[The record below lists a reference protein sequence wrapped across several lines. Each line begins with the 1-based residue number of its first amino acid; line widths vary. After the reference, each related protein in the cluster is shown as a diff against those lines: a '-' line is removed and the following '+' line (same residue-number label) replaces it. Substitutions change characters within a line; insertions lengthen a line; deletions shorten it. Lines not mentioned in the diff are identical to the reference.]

1 MCQRPIPNQESAAWS
16 IPAKYVRWF
25 TGIYLLCF
33 FSSLAIVIGTQCK
46 ITALWTIETIVTSGI
61 GSVIIAFTA
70 IRMLDM
76 TLAMHEVIK
85 ERRLKEAREAFI
97 ENMAQFILVSE
108 LSEEEIRTMLDDLLN
123 AAKKKNDKS

>member
-1 MCQRPIPNQESAAWS
+1 
-16 IPAKYVRWF
+16 
-25 TGIYLLCF
+25 
-33 FSSLAIVIGTQCK
+33 
-46 ITALWTIETIVTSGI
+46 
-61 GSVIIAFTA
+61 
-70 IRMLDM
+70 M

>member
-1 MCQRPIPNQESAAWS
+1 MCQRPKPNQESAAWS
-16 IPAKYVRWF
+16 IPAKYVYWF

-33 FSSLAIVIGTQCK
+33 FSSLAIVFGTQCK
-46 ITALWTIETIVTSGI
+46 TNALWIIETIVTSGI

-97 ENMAQFILVSE
+97 ENMAQFILISE

-123 AAKKKNDKS
+123 AAKKKNDS

>member
-1 MCQRPIPNQESAAWS
+1 
-16 IPAKYVRWF
+16 
-25 TGIYLLCF
+25 
-33 FSSLAIVIGTQCK
+33 
-46 ITALWTIETIVTSGI
+46 
-61 GSVIIAFTA
+61 
-70 IRMLDM
+70 M

-123 AAKKKNDKS
+123 AARKKNDKS

>member
-1 MCQRPIPNQESAAWS
+1 
-16 IPAKYVRWF
+16 
-25 TGIYLLCF
+25 
-33 FSSLAIVIGTQCK
+33 
-46 ITALWTIETIVTSGI
+46 
-61 GSVIIAFTA
+61 
-70 IRMLDM
+70 M

-123 AAKKKNDKS
+123 AARKKNNKS